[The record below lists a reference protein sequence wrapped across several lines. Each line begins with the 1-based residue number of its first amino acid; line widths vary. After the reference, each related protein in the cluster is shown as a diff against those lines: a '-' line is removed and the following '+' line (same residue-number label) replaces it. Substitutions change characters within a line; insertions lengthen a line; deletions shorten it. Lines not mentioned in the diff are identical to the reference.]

1 MRWSPSGPVL
11 GARLQ
16 SPPLTLRGNGAKKP
30 VQSGGP
36 TAVIAEHGSRTSG
49 YFIGIGIGPGFMA

>member
-1 MRWSPSGPVL
+1 M
-11 GARLQ
+11 Q